1 VHSQGTLIGIQLA
14 HAGRKGS
21 TWAPWVST
29 GPNGKP
35 LVQNFTATEDQGGWP
50 EEVYGPSDIPFSD
63 NYPKP
68 KAVTLE
74 QIQYI
79 KDAWLAAVKRSIAAG
94 FDFIEIHGAHGYLIN
109 SFLSPLSNNRTDQYG
124 GSFENRARLALE
136 IVELTRAHWKGP
148 LFFRVSASEWA
159 EDVGPEKDE
168 NGEWK
173 WWGIQ
178 QSILLAGLLKQR
190 DVDLLDVSSGGNY
203 SKQHIHVGPGY
214 QVPFAEEIRAAH
226 PDLRVGAVG
235 MITEPRQA
243 ESILQEKNL
252 DVVYLAREFLRRP
265 DFPLIAAAEL
275 GVVVKPAN
283 QYGAVWRRPLKNA

>member
-1 VHSQGTLIGIQLA
+1 
-14 HAGRKGS
+14 
-21 TWAPWVST
+21 
-29 GPNGKP
+29 
-35 LVQNFTATEDQGGWP
+35 
-50 EEVYGPSDIPFSD
+50 
-63 NYPKP
+63 
-68 KAVTLE
+68 
-74 QIQYI
+74 
-79 KDAWLAAVKRSIAAG
+79 
-94 FDFIEIHGAHGYLIN
+94 
-109 SFLSPLSNNRTDQYG
+109 LSNNRTDQYG

-214 QVPFAEEIRAAH
+214 QVRVHIIPSLTMFSHRHMIRF
-226 PDLRVGAVG
+226 LLQRKL
-235 MITEPRQA
+235 EPLTQTYALVRS
-243 ESILQEKNL
+243 E
-252 DVVYLAREFLRRP
+252 
-265 DFPLIAAAEL
+265 
-275 GVVVKPAN
+275 
-283 QYGAVWRRPLKNA
+283 